1 MHAGLLDV
9 LHDRGDEGF
18 APVAERVDVDLDRA
32 LEEAVDQH
40 APADLGGR
48 RHRLGVVADLH
59 VPRRRARTR
68 AGRAPGSR
76 SPPRRRPPRPPPS
89 AIDHDGTSISSS
101 SQSAAEPL
109 AILGEI
115 DRLERRPEDPP
126 AFCFDFARKF

>member
-32 LEEAVDQH
+32 FEEAVDQH

-48 RHRLGVVADLH
+48 RHRLGVVTDLH
-59 VPRRRARTR
+59 VPPAEHVRGPDEHRVADRLGDVGRL
-68 AGRAPGSR
+68 AGALGHR
-76 SPPRRRPPRPPPS
+76 PRRDVDLELLAERP
-89 AIDHDGTSISSS
+89 
-101 SQSAAEPL
+101 EPL